1 MHWTEL
7 IERKTR
13 SRKQEARFMPDTT
26 REVITRRTGRRGK
39 MFNTK
44 FGTYVDGLVGV
55 GGDRPYDYGFGV
67 RTMF

>member
-1 MHWTEL
+1 MEG
-7 IERKTR
+7 
-13 SRKQEARFMPDTT
+13 P
-26 REVITRRTGRRGK
+26 VRRTGRRGK

-44 FGTYVDGLVGV
+44 FGAYVDGLVGV